1 MRGWGRA
8 LLPDAG
14 TRSRGVA
21 IRGAQGRLPELS
33 AAPFDML
40 LRDSAYLHP
49 GHVTVA
55 SRATAVTTILG
66 SCVAVCLWDPAAR
79 LGGINHFLLP
89 SVTEGSHASSPR
101 FGNVAVGQLVE
112 RVLALGAR
120 REGLQ
125 AKIFGGA
132 CVIEA
137 FQNRQVDDHL
147 GHKNVEVAQTLL
159 REARIPV
166 VAEDVGGR
174 RGRKV
179 IFHTDSGV
187 ALVRLI

>member
-1 MRGWGRA
+1 MA
-8 LLPDAG
+8 F
-14 TRSRGVA
+14 RGVP
-21 IRGAQGRLPELS
+21 GCVPEVPP
-33 AAPFDML
+33 APFDL
-40 LRDSAYLHP
+40 LPRDSTYLHP
-49 GHVTVA
+49 GHVAVA

-66 SCVAVCLWDPAAR
+66 SCVAVCLWDPAGR

-89 SVTEGSHASSPR
+89 SVAEGSDVSSPR

-120 REGLQ
+120 RRELQ
-125 AKIFGGA
+125 AKVFGGA
-132 CVIEA
+132 CVIDA
-137 FQNRQVDDHL
+137 FRARPADDHL
-147 GHKNVEVAQTLL
+147 GLKNVEVAQTLL
-159 REARIPV
+159 RHEGIPV